1 MNFRWR
7 SSCLIMA
14 VLSVPF
20 AASYAAKSAPPKDKL
35 NVLFIISDDLNNFE
49 GCYGDRLAKTPNI
62 DRLAKRG
69 VRFDR
74 AYCQFPL
81 CAPSRNSFLTGL
93 YPNSSGILKN
103 GLIFRQTV
111 PSQIS

>member
-1 MNFRWR
+1 MNIKLRWW
-7 SSCLIMA
+7 LWAIPTLM
-14 VLSVPF
+14 VT
-20 AASYAAKSAPPKDKL
+20 ASATLATKAAPPKDKL

-49 GCYGDRLAKTPNI
+49 GCYGDPYAKTPNI
-62 DRLAKRG
+62 DRLASRG

-93 YPNSSGILKN
+93 YPNSSGI
-103 GLIFRQTV
+103 I
-111 PSQIS
+111 

>member
-1 MNFRWR
+1 MT
-7 SSCLIMA
+7 SKY
-14 VLSVPF
+14 LSFAIVPTVAIF
-20 AASYAAKSAPPKDKL
+20 TLLLPGIATAAPPKDKL

-49 GCYGDRLAKTPNI
+49 GCYGDALAKTPNI
-62 DRLAKRG
+62 DRLASRG

-93 YPNSSGILKN
+93 YPNSSGI
-103 GLIFRQTV
+103 I
-111 PSQIS
+111 

>member
-1 MNFRWR
+1 MSLKPSWWL
-7 SSCLIMA
+7 CT
-14 VLSVPF
+14 F
-20 AASYAAKSAPPKDKL
+20 AILVVTASAPDAAKAAPPTDKL

-49 GCYGDRLAKTPNI
+49 ACYGDPRAKTPNI
-62 DRLAKRG
+62 DRLAARG

-93 YPNSSGILKN
+93 YPNSSGILVN
-103 GLIFRQTV
+103 GQIFRQTV
-111 PSQIS
+111 PTQV